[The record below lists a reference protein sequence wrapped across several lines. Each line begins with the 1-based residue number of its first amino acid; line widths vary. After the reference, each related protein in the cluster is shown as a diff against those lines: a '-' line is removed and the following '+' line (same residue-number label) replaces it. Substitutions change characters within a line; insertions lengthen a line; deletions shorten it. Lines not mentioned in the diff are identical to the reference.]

1 MVMIARLKGI
11 PFTRDEG
18 DIRISLEKLP
28 KSLNVFVNKAVRRHP
43 MTIVLRQVRPN
54 NATFTQG
61 NFCWG
66 ASSNSISA
74 DGLNELS
81 MKRVLL
87 PLVSVGPTGQPIAV
101 RRFAA
106 SLIGQW
112 PVPPRR
118 SLRVGPTGQP
128 IAVRR
133 FAASLIGQWPV
144 PPRLSPRVGP
154 GPSRLQRLQ
163 VLAWLEAYG
172 FSRRDIYF
180 RAGTRVPPDTG
191 LPRLYRKYSEAA
203 QLDPII
209 GLEGVLHAI
218 EDRIHRLFR
227 FRLAHSRPLND
238 LIHKIEF
245 DHWNLRFRL
254 KPATTMFC

>member
-112 PVPPRR
+112 PVPPR
-118 SLRVGPTGQP
+118 
-128 IAVRR
+128 
-133 FAASLIGQWPV
+133 
-144 PPRLSPRVGP
+144 LSPRVGP
-154 GPSRLQRLQ
+154 APSRLQRLQ

-254 KPATTMFC
+254 KPATTMFCTYF

>member
-112 PVPPRR
+112 PVPPRFPLASGRPPRAYNDCKSLPGLKRTAFPGGIFTSEPVRGFRPIPVFRGFTENTPKPRNSIR
-118 SLRVGPTGQP
+118 SLALRASFMQLKIVSTACSAFVLLTP
-128 IAVRR
+128 VR
-133 FAASLIGQWPV
+133 STI
-144 PPRLSPRVGP
+144 
-154 GPSRLQRLQ
+154 
-163 VLAWLEAYG
+163 
-172 FSRRDIYF
+172 
-180 RAGTRVPPDTG
+180 
-191 LPRLYRKYSEAA
+191 
-203 QLDPII
+203 
-209 GLEGVLHAI
+209 
-218 EDRIHRLFR
+218 
-227 FRLAHSRPLND
+227 
-238 LIHKIEF
+238 
-245 DHWNLRFRL
+245 
-254 KPATTMFC
+254 

>member
-106 SLIGQW
+106 LLLRQW
-112 PVPPRR
+112 PVPPRP
-118 SLRVGPTGQP
+118 L
-128 IAVRR
+128 
-133 FAASLIGQWPV
+133 
-144 PPRLSPRVGP
+144 P
-154 GPSRLQRLQ
+154 GPPPPRLQRLQ
-163 VLAWLEAYG
+163 VLAWLEAHG
-172 FSRRDIYF
+172 FSWRDVYF
-180 RAGTRVPPDTG
+180 GTSTRVPPDTG
-191 LPRLYRKYSEAA
+191 LSWLNGKY
-203 QLDPII
+203 
-209 GLEGVLHAI
+209 
-218 EDRIHRLFR
+218 
-227 FRLAHSRPLND
+227 
-238 LIHKIEF
+238 
-245 DHWNLRFRL
+245 
-254 KPATTMFC
+254 

>member
-1 MVMIARLKGI
+1 MIARLKGT
-11 PFTRDEG
+11 PFRRDEG
-18 DIRISLEKLP
+18 DTRILREKLP
-28 KSLNVFVNKAVRRHP
+28 KSRNVFVNKAMRRDP

-66 ASSNSISA
+66 TSSNTISA

-87 PLVSVGPTGQPIAV
+87 PLVSVGLLLMPSPYRACASPG
-101 RRFAA
+101 RRR
-106 SLIGQW
+106 
-112 PVPPRR
+112 VP
-118 SLRVGPTGQP
+118 Q
-128 IAVRR
+128 
-133 FAASLIGQWPV
+133 
-144 PPRLSPRVGP
+144 
-154 GPSRLQRLQ
+154 RLQRLQ

-180 RAGTRVPPDTG
+180 RTCTRVPPDTG
-191 LPRLYRKYSEAA
+191 LPRLYGKYSEAT

-209 GLEGVLHAI
+209 GLEGILHAI
-218 EDRIHRLFR
+218 EDCIHRLFR
-227 FRLAHSRPLND
+227 FRLAHSCPLND

-254 KPATTMFC
+254 KPATTMFCTYF

>member
-1 MVMIARLKGI
+1 
-11 PFTRDEG
+11 
-18 DIRISLEKLP
+18 
-28 KSLNVFVNKAVRRHP
+28 
-43 MTIVLRQVRPN
+43 MTIVLRQVKPN

-66 ASSNSISA
+66 ASSNSMSA

-87 PLVSVGPTGQPIAV
+87 PLITVG
-101 RRFAA
+101 
-106 SLIGQW
+106 L
-112 PVPPRR
+112 
-118 SLRVGPTGQP
+118 
-128 IAVRR
+128 
-133 FAASLIGQWPV
+133 
-144 PPRLSPRVGP
+144 
-154 GPSRLQRLQ
+154 RLQRLQ

-172 FSRRDIYF
+172 FSWRDIYF
-180 RAGTRVPPDTG
+180 RTCPRVPPDPG
-191 LPRLYRKYSEAA
+191 LSWLNGKYSEAA

-209 GLEGVLHAI
+209 GLEGILHAI

-227 FRLAHSRPLND
+227 FGLAHSRPLND

-254 KPATTMFC
+254 KPTTTMFCTYF

>member
-1 MVMIARLKGI
+1 
-11 PFTRDEG
+11 
-18 DIRISLEKLP
+18 
-28 KSLNVFVNKAVRRHP
+28 
-43 MTIVLRQVRPN
+43 
-54 NATFTQG
+54 
-61 NFCWG
+61 
-66 ASSNSISA
+66 
-74 DGLNELS
+74 

-144 PPRLSPRVGP
+144 PPRRSPRVGP

-172 FSRRDIYF
+172 FSWRDIYF
-180 RAGTRVPPDTG
+180 RAG
-191 LPRLYRKYSEAA
+191 
-203 QLDPII
+203 
-209 GLEGVLHAI
+209 
-218 EDRIHRLFR
+218 
-227 FRLAHSRPLND
+227 
-238 LIHKIEF
+238 
-245 DHWNLRFRL
+245 
-254 KPATTMFC
+254 

>member
-1 MVMIARLKGI
+1 MIARLKGI

-87 PLVSVGPTGQPIAV
+87 PLITVG
-101 RRFAA
+101 
-106 SLIGQW
+106 L
-112 PVPPRR
+112 
-118 SLRVGPTGQP
+118 
-128 IAVRR
+128 
-133 FAASLIGQWPV
+133 
-144 PPRLSPRVGP
+144 
-154 GPSRLQRLQ
+154 RLQRLQ

-245 DHWNLRFRL
+245 DHWNLRFGL
-254 KPATTMFC
+254 KPETTMFWTYF

>member
-87 PLVSVGPTGQPIAV
+87 PLMTVG
-101 RRFAA
+101 
-106 SLIGQW
+106 L
-112 PVPPRR
+112 
-118 SLRVGPTGQP
+118 
-128 IAVRR
+128 
-133 FAASLIGQWPV
+133 
-144 PPRLSPRVGP
+144 
-154 GPSRLQRLQ
+154 RLQRLQ

-172 FSRRDIYF
+172 FSWRDIY
-180 RAGTRVPPDTG
+180 
-191 LPRLYRKYSEAA
+191 
-203 QLDPII
+203 
-209 GLEGVLHAI
+209 
-218 EDRIHRLFR
+218 
-227 FRLAHSRPLND
+227 
-238 LIHKIEF
+238 
-245 DHWNLRFRL
+245 LR
-254 KPATTMFC
+254 

>member
-1 MVMIARLKGI
+1 MIARLKGI

-87 PLVSVGPTGQPIAV
+87 PLVS
-101 RRFAA
+101 
-106 SLIGQW
+106 
-112 PVPPRR
+112 
-118 SLRVGPTGQP
+118 VGPTGQP

-254 KPATTMFC
+254 KPATTMFCTYF